1 MKIVVAIDSFK
12 GCLSSRE
19 LAEAAEAGIR
29 RAMPSAE
36 VVKIPVADG
45 GEGTVDA
52 LVEATDGRFRTVVVR
67 GPLGERVEAR
77 YGILGDGQTAV
88 IEMATASGLPLV
100 PPELRDPRHTSTFG
114 TGELIADALDL
125 GCRKFI
131 VGIGGSATN
140 DAGTGM
146 LAALGWKFFGNSDG
160 TNGTLGTLEASPKS
174 QESQE
179 SPMSH
184 NESCQSATL
193 LSTSDSPLTPCGA
206 NLARITRVDA
216 SQAHPALCEAK
227 FLIACDVDNPMYG
240 PQGAAFIFA
249 RQKGADDTAISEL
262 DAGLR
267 NFAEVIVRETGRDV
281 AHTPGAGAA
290 GALGAAFLAFT
301 NADLRPGIEIVLEQL
316 DFDTLVR
323 DADFVVTGE
332 GRFDAQSLRGKT
344 PIGIARAAKKHG
356 VPVIVLAGSVADDA
370 VTAHNEGVT
379 AFFSIMDAPMTLD
392 TAMHP
397 DTAKRLV
404 TKQAEEVFR
413 IASVSRVW

>member
-1 MKIVVAIDSFK
+1 MKIIVAIDSFK

-19 LAEAAEAGIR
+19 LAEAAETGIR
-29 RAMPSAE
+29 RAIPDAE

-52 LVEATDGRFRTVVVR
+52 LVEATGGRFRTVAVR
-67 GPLGERVEAR
+67 GPLGELVEAR

-100 PPELRDPRHTSTFG
+100 PPALRDPRRTSTFG
-114 TGELIADALDL
+114 TGQLIADALDL

-146 LAALGWKFFGNSDG
+146 LAALGWKFSAASGE
-160 TNGTLGTLEASPKS
+160 TLE
-174 QESQE
+174 
-179 SPMSH
+179 
-184 NESCQSATL
+184 
-193 LSTSDSPLTPCGA
+193 PCGG
-206 NLARITRVDA
+206 NLARIARVDA
-216 SQAHPALCEAK
+216 SGAHPALHNAK
-227 FLIACDVDNPMYG
+227 FLVACDVDNPMYG

-249 RQKGADDTAISEL
+249 RQKGADDTAIAEL
-262 DAGLR
+262 DAGLQ
-267 NFAEVIVRETGRDV
+267 NFAEVILHETGRDI
-281 AHTPGAGAA
+281 ALMPGAGAA
-290 GALGAAFLAFT
+290 GALGAGFLAFT

-316 DFDTLVR
+316 AFDTLVR
-323 DADFVVTGE
+323 DARFVVTGE

-344 PIGIARAAKKHG
+344 PIGIARATKKHG

-370 VTAHNEGVT
+370 VAAHEEGVA
-379 AFFSIMDAPMTLD
+379 AFFSIMDAPMSLD

-404 TKQAEEVFR
+404 AKQAEEIFR
-413 IASVSRVW
+413 LASATLC